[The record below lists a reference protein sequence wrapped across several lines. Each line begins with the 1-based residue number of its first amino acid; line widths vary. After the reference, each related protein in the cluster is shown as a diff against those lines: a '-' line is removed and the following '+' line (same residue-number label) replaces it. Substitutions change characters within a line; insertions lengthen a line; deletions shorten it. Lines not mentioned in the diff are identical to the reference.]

1 VIFRKDTD
9 MLGTMPHEPLQLRR
23 ILEYGA
29 TVHGTARVAT
39 ATPAGAEA
47 ATFAA
52 IGNNAARLAAA
63 LAELGVGP
71 GGRVATMMWNNQQH
85 VETYLAVPSMGAVL
99 HPLNFRLADA
109 HIAHAANHA
118 SDQVVIV
125 DADLVGTLTR
135 VLPHLRTVEHVIING
150 ARPAEEDVKRYDSVT
165 WHEYDTLIAGRPP
178 VFPWPDVDEDCAAAM
193 CYTSGTTGAP
203 KGVVYTHRSV
213 YLHAMAVC
221 MPGNFG
227 LSAADRML
235 AVVPQFH
242 VLAWGLPYASFL
254 SGAELAM
261 PGRYLGAPE
270 LVDFI
275 SAVRPTKAAGVPT
288 VWQSVLDMIGTDSSL
303 RACLSSLKEIVVGG
317 SACPPVLMEA
327 YDRLMGITMVH
338 AWGMTE
344 TSPLGAVAR
353 PPVGADPAL
362 AWRYRYTQGRFP
374 AEVQA
379 RLIGADGSVRPH
391 DGTSIGEL
399 EVRGPWVTAA
409 YHGGDGAEKFHDGWL
424 RTGDVGAIT
433 ENGYLVLTDRLK
445 DVIKSGGE
453 WISSVELENHLMAH
467 AGVREAAVI
476 AVADRKWGERPLAV
490 VVPRDTTV
498 PSSAA
503 DLRGF
508 LAERVPKW
516 QLPDQWAAL
525 DELPRTSVG
534 KIDKNA
540 LRQWYVAGALTT
552 LSGV

>member
-1 VIFRKDTD
+1 
-9 MLGTMPHEPLQLRR
+9 MLGTMPHEPLRLRR

-29 TVHGTARVAT
+29 TVHGTARVVT

-47 ATFAA
+47 STFAA
-52 IGNNAARLAAA
+52 VGNNAARLAGA
-63 LAELGVGP
+63 LDELGVGP

-85 VETYLAVPSMGAVL
+85 VETYLAVPAMGAVL
-99 HPLNFRLADA
+99 HPLNFRLADS
-109 HIAHAANHA
+109 HIAHAAEHA
-118 SDQVVIV
+118 ADQVVIV
-125 DADLVGTLTR
+125 DADLLPTLIR
-135 VLPHLRTVEHVIING
+135 VLPALRTVEHVIVNG
-150 ARPAEEDVKRYDSVT
+150 ARPSKEDVRQFGTVRWYD
-165 WHEYDTLIAGRPP
+165 YDTLIAGRPP
-178 VFPWPDVDEDCAAAM
+178 VYPWPDLDEDTAAAM

-227 LSAADRML
+227 LSASDRML

-242 VLAWGLPYASFL
+242 VLAWGLPYACFM
-254 SGAELAM
+254 SGAELAL
-261 PGRYLGAPE
+261 PGRFLGAPE

-275 SAVRPTKAAGVPT
+275 STVRPTKAAGVPT
-288 VWQSVLDMIGTDSSL
+288 VWQNVLDLVGTDSSL
-303 RACLSSLKEIVVGG
+303 RACLSSLQEIVVGG
-317 SACPPVLMEA
+317 SACPPVLMET
-327 YDRLMGITMVH
+327 YDRLLGITMVH

-374 AEVQA
+374 PEVQA
-379 RLIGADGSVRPH
+379 RLIGVDGSPRPH
-391 DGTSIGEL
+391 DGTSVGEL

-490 VVPRDTTV
+490 VVPRETTI
-498 PSSAA
+498 PSGAA
-503 DLRGF
+503 ELRGF

-516 QLPDQWAAL
+516 QLPDLWAAL
-525 DELPRTSVG
+525 EELPRTSVG
-534 KIDKNA
+534 KVDKNA
-540 LRQWYVAGALTT
+540 LRQWYAAGALTLT
-552 LSGV
+552 TPTTPTGV